1 MIEKKN
7 RDKRYLSHW
16 RPISLINADVKVGS
30 KAIAKRLEK
39 LLPYAIHSNQYFK
52 GRTVFDAVRT
62 TADLKD
68 FTKSAILI
76 EDICIDFQKEF
87 DTVSRVL
94 MFRTLASLALGQG
107 LFNRFMLFMTM
118 FLLVS

>member
-1 MIEKKN
+1 M
-7 RDKRYLSHW
+7 SHW

-39 LLPYAIHSNQYFK
+39 LLPYAIHHNQCAYFK
-52 GRTVFDAVRT
+52 ERTVFDAVRT

-76 EDICIDFQKEF
+76 EDICIDFQKAF
-87 DTVSRVL
+87 DTVSREL
-94 MFRTLASLALGQG
+94 MFRTLASLALVQS
-107 LFNRFMLFMTM
+107 LFKKFMPFITM
-118 FLLVS
+118 FLVVS